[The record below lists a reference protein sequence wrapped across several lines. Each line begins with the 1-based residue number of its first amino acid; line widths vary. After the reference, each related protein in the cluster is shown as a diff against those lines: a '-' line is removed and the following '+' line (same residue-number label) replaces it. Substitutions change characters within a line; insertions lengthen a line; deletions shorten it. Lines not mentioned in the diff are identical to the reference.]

1 MLICWVE
8 NAIVIED
15 SEDLEEA
22 IDELFNDDVYIDA
35 SMIDLDTMIQE
46 LQELK
51 SKIDDIIM
59 KLLQT
64 TLGVHA

>member
-1 MLICWVE
+1 MIMLICWVE
-8 NAIVIED
+8 NAIVIDD

-22 IDELFNDDVYIDA
+22 IDNDDVYIDA